1 MNQPTC
7 PTTVAMQTP
16 PGRGGIAV
24 LSLRGPA
31 AEAILAEAFRP
42 SASGGRG
49 PTGGQG
55 ELQLGHIV
63 DGARVI
69 DQAIVARCGELA
81 EINIHGGSAVAA
93 AVLRRLLDLGAVVVP
108 TTAASAGCFRPDH
121 PAMHNPAIG
130 KEMLQVLPSAA
141 SARVASVLTWQ
152 WSAGLSQL
160 AAEVLDSISRHTGPS
175 CHCPTSRPPADA
187 TDPAQAGEAQPQAG
201 TADGLPVV
209 CQPSSDE
216 LRATPKP
223 SRCNRDL
230 RLGSAVLGHPQA
242 DSAWVWHHQ
251 FRLDGMPACA
261 DALRAAARRRAM
273 MRRVLCPPA
282 GRYAEVVL
290 AGPPNAGKSTLANA
304 LLGRAASIVHD
315 RPGTTRDW
323 VRELALLRGLPVWLT
338 DTAGLWE
345 ATDGLW
351 ETTAGLWEAT
361 DGVDAE
367 AVRRSAH
374 RIAAADLVLLLG
386 AGRLESL
393 PDWLD
398 KLRLPP
404 GATAPAT
411 SAVVPMLAVATKI
424 DLIPPQPDADA
435 AVCAPTGQGLD
446 ELAARIID
454 ALGLADFHPRLPLAF
469 TDRQEALLARAAD
482 ALDAGQTD
490 KARASLAELLG

>member
-24 LSLRGPA
+24 LALRGPA

-42 SASGGRG
+42 SASGGHS
-49 PTGGQG
+49 PTGDQG

-81 EINIHGGSAVAA
+81 EINIHGGPAVAA
-93 AVLRRLLDLGAVVVP
+93 AVFRRLLDLGAVVVP
-108 TTAASAGCFRPDH
+108 ATAASAGCFRPNH

-141 SARVASVLTWQ
+141 SARVASALTWQ

-175 CHCPTSRPPADA
+175 CHCPTARPPVDA
-187 TDPAQAGEAQPQAG
+187 TDPAQAGEARPQAIA
-201 TADGLPVV
+201 ADGL
-209 CQPSSDE
+209 Q
-216 LRATPKP
+216 
-223 SRCNRDL
+223 
-230 RLGSAVLGHPQA
+230 
-242 DSAWVWHHQ
+242 
-251 FRLDGMPACA
+251 ACA

-398 KLRLPP
+398 ILRLPP
-404 GATAPAT
+404 GATSPAT
-411 SAVVPMLAVATKI
+411 PAAVPMLAVATKI
-424 DLIPPQPDADA
+424 DLIPPPPDADA

-490 KARASLAELLG
+490 TARSSLGELLGRNPE

>member
-1 MNQPTC
+1 MQSLGSAMNQPTC

-49 PTGGQG
+49 QTGDQG

-81 EINIHGGSAVAA
+81 EINIHGGPAVAA
-93 AVLRRLLDLGAVVVP
+93 AVLRRLLDLGAVVP
-108 TTAASAGCFRPDH
+108 ARAGVTDCFRPDH

-130 KEMLQVLPSAA
+130 KEMLEVLPSAA
-141 SARVASVLTWQ
+141 SARVASALTWQ
-152 WSAGLSQL
+152 WSAGLSKL
-160 AAEVLDSISRHTGPS
+160 AAEVLDSISR
-175 CHCPTSRPPADA
+175 
-187 TDPAQAGEAQPQAG
+187 QAG
-201 TADGLPVV
+201 TSASIG
-209 CQPSSDE
+209 E
-216 LRATPKP
+216 LAAF
-223 SRCNRDL
+223 
-230 RLGSAVLGHPQA
+230 SA
-242 DSAWVWHHQ
+242 
-251 FRLDGMPACA
+251 
-261 DALRAAARRRAM
+261 ALRAAARRRAM

-345 ATDGLW
+345 
-351 ETTAGLWEAT
+351 TA

-367 AVRRSAH
+367 AVRRSAR

-386 AGRLESL
+386 AGRLEPL

-404 GATAPAT
+404 GATPPAT
-411 SAVVPMLAVATKI
+411 PAAVPMLAVATKI
-424 DLIPPQPDADA
+424 DLIPPPPDADA

-454 ALGLADFHPRLPLAF
+454 ALGLADFDPQLTAAF

-490 KARASLAELLG
+490 TARSSLAELLG

>member
-16 PGRGGIAV
+16 PALGGIAV

-31 AEAILAEAFRP
+31 VEAILAEAFRP
-42 SASGGRG
+42 SASGGHS
-49 PTGGQG
+49 PTGGRG

-69 DQAIVARCGELA
+69 DQVIVARCGDWA
-81 EINIHGGSAVAA
+81 EINIHGGPAVGA
-93 AVLRRLLDLGAVVVP
+93 AVLRRLLDLGAVVMP
-108 TTAASAGCFRPDH
+108 PSPAAAGCFRPGH

-130 KEMLQVLPSAA
+130 REMLQVLPAAA
-141 SARVASVLTWQ
+141 SARVASALTWQ
-152 WSAGLSQL
+152 WSAGLSKL
-160 AAEVLDSISRHTGPS
+160 AAGVLECISRRQFGLDE
-175 CHCPTSRPPADA
+175 PA
-187 TDPAQAGEAQPQAG
+187 
-201 TADGLPVV
+201 
-209 CQPSSDE
+209 
-216 LRATPKP
+216 
-223 SRCNRDL
+223 
-230 RLGSAVLGHPQA
+230 
-242 DSAWVWHHQ
+242 
-251 FRLDGMPACA
+251 ACA
-261 DALRAAARRRAM
+261 AALRAAARRRAM
-273 MRRVLCPPA
+273 MRRMLCPPA

-345 ATDGLW
+345 
-351 ETTAGLWEAT
+351 TA
-361 DGVDAE
+361 DSVDAE

-386 AGRLESL
+386 AGRPEPL

-411 SAVVPMLAVATKI
+411 PTAVPMLAVATKI
-424 DLIPPQPDADA
+424 DLTPPPAGADA
-435 AVCAPTGQGLD
+435 AVCATTGQGLD

-490 KARASLAELLG
+490 KARSSLGELLG

>member
-1 MNQPTC
+1 LEPEGSNNLRDLSDSLGRRWPVLVTKGLRTMNQP
-7 PTTVAMQTP
+7 PTTVTMQTP

-31 AEAILAEAFRP
+31 VEAILAEAFRP

-49 PTGGQG
+49 STGDRG

-69 DQAIVARCGELA
+69 DQAIVARCGDWA
-81 EINIHGGSAVAA
+81 EINIHGGPAVGA
-93 AVLRRLLDLGAVVVP
+93 AVLRRLLDLGAVVMP
-108 TTAASAGCFRPDH
+108 PSTAAAGCFRPGH

-141 SARVASVLTWQ
+141 SARVASALTWQ

-175 CHCPTSRPPADA
+175 CHCPTARPPADA
-187 TDPAQAGEAQPQAG
+187 TDPAQAGEARPQAVA
-201 TADGLPVV
+201 ADGL
-209 CQPSSDE
+209 
-216 LRATPKP
+216 
-223 SRCNRDL
+223 
-230 RLGSAVLGHPQA
+230 H
-242 DSAWVWHHQ
+242 
-251 FRLDGMPACA
+251 ACA

-345 ATDGLW
+345 
-351 ETTAGLWEAT
+351 TA

-404 GATAPAT
+404 GATPPAT
-411 SAVVPMLAVATKI
+411 PAAVPMLAVATKI
-424 DLIPPQPDADA
+424 DLIPPPPDADA

-454 ALGLADFHPRLPLAF
+454 ALGLASFHPRLAMAF

-482 ALDAGQTD
+482 ALDAGQID
-490 KARASLAELLG
+490 SARASLAELLG

>member
-1 MNQPTC
+1 MQSLGSTMNQPTC

-16 PGRGGIAV
+16 PALGGIAV

-31 AEAILAEAFRP
+31 VEAILAEAFRP
-42 SASGGRG
+42 SASGGRS
-49 PTGGQG
+49 PTGDQG

-81 EINIHGGSAVAA
+81 EINIHGGPAVGA
-93 AVLRRLLDLGAVVVP
+93 AVLRRLSDLGAVVMP
-108 TTAASAGCFRPDH
+108 PSPAAAECFRPGH
-121 PAMHNPAIG
+121 PAMHNPTIG

-141 SARVASVLTWQ
+141 SARVASALTWQ

-160 AAEVLDSISRHTGPS
+160 AAGVLECISR
-175 CHCPTSRPPADA
+175 R
-187 TDPAQAGEAQPQAG
+187 
-201 TADGLPVV
+201 
-209 CQPSSDE
+209 
-216 LRATPKP
+216 
-223 SRCNRDL
+223 
-230 RLGSAVLGHPQA
+230 
-242 DSAWVWHHQ
+242 Q
-251 FRLDGMPACA
+251 FGLDGPAACA

-345 ATDGLW
+345 T
-351 ETTAGLWEAT
+351 T

-386 AGRLESL
+386 AGRMEPL

-411 SAVVPMLAVATKI
+411 PAAVPMLRVATKI
-424 DLIPPQPDADA
+424 DLIPPPPDADA
-435 AVCAPTGQGLD
+435 AVCAPAGQGLD

-454 ALGLADFHPRLPLAF
+454 ALGLADFHPRLAIAF

-490 KARASLAELLG
+490 TARASLAQLLEGVR

>member
-1 MNQPTC
+1 MQSLGSAMNQPTC

-31 AEAILAEAFRP
+31 VEAILAEAFRP

-49 PTGGQG
+49 QTGDQG

-69 DQAIVARCGELA
+69 DQVIVARCGDWA
-81 EINIHGGSAVAA
+81 EINIHGGPAVAA
-93 AVLRRLLDLGAVVVP
+93 AVLRRLLDLGAAVVP
-108 TTAASAGCFRPDH
+108 ARAAAADCFRPGH

-130 KEMLQVLPSAA
+130 KEMLQVLPAAA
-141 SARVASVLTWQ
+141 SARVASALTWQ

-160 AAEVLDSISRHTGPS
+160 AAGVLDSISR
-175 CHCPTSRPPADA
+175 
-187 TDPAQAGEAQPQAG
+187 
-201 TADGLPVV
+201 L
-209 CQPSSDE
+209 
-216 LRATPKP
+216 
-223 SRCNRDL
+223 N
-230 RLGSAVLGHPQA
+230 
-242 DSAWVWHHQ
+242 
-251 FRLDGMPACA
+251 LDGPAACSA
-261 DALRAAARRRAM
+261 DLRAAARRRAM

-345 ATDGLW
+345 
-351 ETTAGLWEAT
+351 TA

-386 AGRLESL
+386 AGRLEPL

-398 KLRLPP
+398 KLRLTP
-404 GATAPAT
+404 GAAETAAPAT
-411 SAVVPMLAVATKI
+411 PPVPMLRVATKI
-424 DLIPPQPDADA
+424 DLIPPPPDADA
-435 AVCAPTGQGLD
+435 AVCATTGQGLD

-454 ALGLADFHPRLPLAF
+454 ALGLADFDPRLPLAF
-469 TDRQEALLARAAD
+469 TDRQETLLARAAD

-490 KARASLAELLG
+490 QAGIELRELLG

>member
-31 AEAILAEAFRP
+31 VEAILAEAFRP
-42 SASGGRG
+42 STSGGHS
-49 PTGGQG
+49 PTGDRGK
-55 ELQLGHIV
+55 LQLGHIV

-69 DQAIVARCGELA
+69 DQAIVARCGDWA
-81 EINIHGGSAVAA
+81 EINIHGGSAPAA

-108 TTAASAGCFRPDH
+108 ARAAAADCFLPSH

-141 SARVASVLTWQ
+141 SARVASALTWQ

-175 CHCPTSRPPADA
+175 CHCPTARPPADA
-187 TDPAQAGEAQPQAG
+187 TDPAQAGEARPQAIA
-201 TADGLPVV
+201 ADGL
-209 CQPSSDE
+209 Q
-216 LRATPKP
+216 
-223 SRCNRDL
+223 
-230 RLGSAVLGHPQA
+230 
-242 DSAWVWHHQ
+242 
-251 FRLDGMPACA
+251 ACA

-386 AGRLESL
+386 AGRMEPL

-404 GATAPAT
+404 GATSPAT
-411 SAVVPMLAVATKI
+411 PAAVPMLAVATKI
-424 DLIPPQPDADA
+424 DLIPPPPDADA

-454 ALGLADFHPRLPLAF
+454 ALGLADFHPCMAMAF

-490 KARASLAELLG
+490 KARSSLGELLGRNPE

>member
-16 PGRGGIAV
+16 PALGGIAV

-31 AEAILAEAFRP
+31 VEAILAEAFRP

-49 PTGGQG
+49 QTGGQG

-69 DQAIVARCGELA
+69 DQAIVARCGDWA
-81 EINIHGGSAVAA
+81 EINIHGGPAVAA

-108 TTAASAGCFRPDH
+108 ATAAAANCFRPGH
-121 PAMHNPAIG
+121 PATHNPAIG
-130 KEMLQVLPSAA
+130 REMLQALPAAA
-141 SARVASVLTWQ
+141 SARVASALTWQ
-152 WSAGLSQL
+152 WSAGLSKL
-160 AAEVLDSISRHTGPS
+160 AAEVLDSISR
-175 CHCPTSRPPADA
+175 
-187 TDPAQAGEAQPQAG
+187 
-201 TADGLPVV
+201 L
-209 CQPSSDE
+209 
-216 LRATPKP
+216 
-223 SRCNRDL
+223 N
-230 RLGSAVLGHPQA
+230 
-242 DSAWVWHHQ
+242 
-251 FRLDGMPACA
+251 LDGPAACSA
-261 DALRAAARRRAM
+261 ALRAAAGRRAM

-345 ATDGLW
+345 T
-351 ETTAGLWEAT
+351 T

-386 AGRLESL
+386 AGRMEPL

-404 GATAPAT
+404 GTTPPAT
-411 SAVVPMLAVATKI
+411 PPAVPMLAVATKI
-424 DLIPPQPDADA
+424 DLIPPPPDADA

-454 ALGLADFHPRLPLAF
+454 ALGLADFDPRLPSAF
-469 TDRQEALLARAAD
+469 TDRQEVLLARAAD

-490 KARASLAELLG
+490 KARSSLGELLG